1 MAIIIDNFE
10 LDETNLDFIRAANFV
25 SETNELI
32 FLTGKAGTGKTTF
45 LKYIKSIT
53 DKNTVVVAPTGVA
66 AINAGGVTIH
76 SFFQVPFGPFVPDDK
91 RLRTSKNFGDSDNTT
106 IFTTFK
112 YRDNKRSIIEALDLL
127 IIDEISM
134 VRCDM
139 LDVIDKVLR
148 AFRNKPNI
156 PFGGVQVLLIG
167 DVFQLP
173 PIAKYENK
181 EWDILKPHYKNRFFF
196 SSKIMELLI
205 YEKKYVHFELKKIY
219 RQTEQEFIDLLNRV
233 RVNELIESDLKLLE
247 KKYNPSFLPSN
258 SDTFIVLSTHNSQV
272 DLANKNKLDEL
283 NTDLI
288 EFEGELK
295 GEFPKNSEGKLALP
309 TDLTLQLKVGA
320 QVMFLKND
328 YEEIKRYFNGK
339 IGIVKTLSDKVIV
352 VEFSDGSTVP
362 VEKAKWENIEYNWN
376 KEKKKVE
383 EIVKGEFIQYP
394 LRLAWVITVHK
405 SQGLT
410 FEKVFADLGGAFEDG
425 QVYVALS
432 RCKSLAGLELKTKIP
447 KSAIRASIE
456 AIEFS
461 KNETPETLITK
472 QLNEGKADFYYKK
485 SREALKRSDFTSAF
499 DYFLKATKFRNDIE
513 IKDFKRYFITTAS
526 RLSLSKKNQTI
537 ALVKLQEAEN
547 RIHELDNA
555 IESERNSLSEMV
567 NDMNSTIDTDQII
580 IKEQNN
586 TINSLSITNSKLEK
600 LNNENSNF
608 ISDLQNEINS
618 LNKDLN
624 ISRSKV
630 NKQES
635 IIIEQKVIIKNQLT
649 EIERQKSLKW
659 HQKLIGKK

>member
-10 LDETNLDFIRAANFV
+10 LDETNLDFFRAANFV

-66 AINAGGVTIH
+66 AINAGGVTIN
-76 SFFQVPFGPFVPDDK
+76 SFFQVPFGPFVPNDK
-91 RLRTSKNFGDSDNTT
+91 RLRIIKPAEDSDSTT

-112 YRDNKRSIIEALDLL
+112 YRDNKRSIIKALDLL

-139 LDVIDKVLR
+139 LDVIDKILR

-156 PFGGVQVLLIG
+156 PFGGVQILLIG
-167 DVFQLP
+167 DVFQIP
-173 PIAKYENK
+173 PIAREENN
-181 EWDILKPHYKNRFFF
+181 EWNLLSPHYKNRFFF
-196 SSKIMELLI
+196 SSKIMEQLI
-205 YEKKYVHFELKKIY
+205 SEKKYVHFELKKNY
-219 RQTEQEFIDLLNRV
+219 RQKEQEFIDFLNRV
-233 RVNELIESDLKLLE
+233 RVNQLIESDFKLLE
-247 KKYNPSFLPSN
+247 DKYNPSFFPSKT
-258 SDTFIVLSTHNSQV
+258 DTFIIISTHNIQV
-272 DLANKNKLDEL
+272 DLANKTKLNEL
-283 NTDLI
+283 DTELI

-295 GEFPKNSEGKLALP
+295 GEYPKNSQGKLALP

-320 QVMFLKND
+320 QVMFLRND
-328 YEEIKRYFNGK
+328 YEDIKRYFNGK
-339 IGIVKTLSDKVIV
+339 IGVIKTLSDKVIV
-352 VEFSDGSTVP
+352 VEFSDGLTVP
-362 VEKAKWENIEYNWN
+362 VEKATWENIEYSWN

-383 EIVKGEFIQYP
+383 EIIKGVFIQYP

-410 FEKVFADLGGAFEDG
+410 FEKVFADLSGAFEDG

-432 RCKSLAGLELKTKIP
+432 RCKTLAGLELKTKIP
-447 KSAIRASIE
+447 KSAIRASLE

-499 DYFLKATKFRNDIE
+499 DNFLKATKFRNDIE
-513 IKDFKRYFITTAS
+513 IKDFKRYFITIAS
-526 RLSLSKKNQTI
+526 RLSLSKKVQTI
-537 ALVKLQEAEN
+537 TLNKLQEAEN
-547 RIHELDNA
+547 RIHELENA
-555 IESERNSLSEMV
+555 IESERNSISEMI
-567 NDMNSTIDTDQII
+567 NDMNATIDADQIT

-586 TINSLSITNSKLEK
+586 TINSLTITNNKLEK
-600 LNNENSNF
+600 LNNEKSNF

-624 ISRSKV
+624 ISQSKV

-635 IIIEQKVIIKNQLT
+635 IITEQKNIIKNQLI

-659 HQKLIGKK
+659 HQKLIGKR